1 MWNEE
6 CGMRNALTNLHD
18 IWDEEAMT
26 RKNVVQE
33 KSFAFALQIVKLS
46 RRLRLDRRELIPSG
60 QLIRSGI
67 SIGANIEEA
76 IAAQSKRDFLAKMSI
91 AMKEARET
99 LYWLRIFHESG
110 LANSPE
116 VTMLLQECREL
127 TNLPSSITLTTRQN
141 LQANKRVSSPDA
153 MNSSFHIPHSTL
165 G

>member
-1 MWNEE
+1 
-6 CGMRNALTNLHD
+6 MRNALTNLHD

-46 RRLRLDRRELIPSG
+46 RRLRLDRRELILSG
-60 QLIRSGI
+60 QLIRSGT

-99 LYWLRIFHESG
+99 LYWLRIIHESG

-116 VTMLLQECREL
+116 VTTLLQECREL
-127 TNLPSSITLTTRQN
+127 TNLLSSITLTTRQN
-141 LQANKRVSSPDA
+141 LQANKRVTSPDA